1 MRPSLWRPPA
11 SCGGSSE
18 TQFDV
23 DGQPRSVLLHQ
34 SQHHQDV
41 PDIQGE
47 QCIPDKNWNRFDISL
62 IHSLLAG
69 SVQPA

>member
-47 QCIPDKNWNRFDISL
+47 QCLPDSYLRFISL
-62 IHSLLAG
+62 THFLSADR
-69 SVQPA
+69 VQPA

>member
-1 MRPSLWRPPA
+1 MLPNLRTPTAP
-11 SCGGSSE
+11 CGGSFEVQSAL
-18 TQFDV
+18 

-47 QCIPDKNWNRFDISL
+47 QCIPDKNWNRFDISI